1 MISRDSD
8 FIQLRAQV
16 PLQLYVNGSRG
27 QINGLGASFPEQ
39 IAVTGLQEK
48 ATSKKPSHHQQR
60 SVTASNHTQGPD
72 SSAANIVLTS

>member
-8 FIQLRAQV
+8 FIQLGAQV
-16 PLQLYVNGSRG
+16 PLQLYMNGSRG

-48 ATSKKPSHHQQR
+48 ATSK
-60 SVTASNHTQGPD
+60 
-72 SSAANIVLTS
+72 